1 MYNGGWI
8 ELSTL
13 GKSTVDRYIRLTE
26 DFPFFLGYVY
36 IPLCRQVGNRNNYS
50 QEMIGVLTYNFQKAM
65 RVLYRKDRTLGQLIE
80 QAGPI
85 TIAFP
90 KRLNPFGALLR
101 SIIYQQLSGKA
112 AATIHKRVR
121 ALFAGGRINPD
132 RVLAIDDQMLRSAG
146 MSRAKIVAVN
156 DLAQKTMDGLIPSG
170 SRLREMSD
178 ADIVENLTQVRGIG
192 EWTVQMLLMFHLGRP
207 DVLPTKDLGVRK
219 GFMLTYGLDELPA
232 EKDMMVYCERWRPY
246 RSVGSWYMW
255 RALEL

>member
-1 MYNGGWI
+1 M
-8 ELSTL
+8 
-13 GKSTVDRYIRLTE
+13 
-26 DFPFFLGYVY
+26 
-36 IPLCRQVGNRNNYS
+36 Q
-50 QEMIGVLTYNFQKAM
+50 TYDCQKAM
-65 RVLYRKDRTLGQLIE
+65 RVLCKNDRTLGQLIK

-85 TIAFP
+85 TLDLP
-90 KRLNPFGALLR
+90 KRLNPFDALLR

-112 AATIHKRVR
+112 AAAIHKRVR
-121 ALFAGGRINPD
+121 VLFSGGNINPNQ
-132 RVLAIDDQMLRSAG
+132 VLAMDDQVLRNAG
-146 MSRAKIVAVN
+146 MSRAKVVAVN
-156 DLAQKTMDGLIPSG
+156 DLAQKTIDGLIPPG

-192 EWTVQMLLMFHLGRP
+192 EWTVQMLLMFQLGRP

>member
-1 MYNGGWI
+1 M
-8 ELSTL
+8 
-13 GKSTVDRYIRLTE
+13 
-26 DFPFFLGYVY
+26 
-36 IPLCRQVGNRNNYS
+36 
-50 QEMIGVLTYNFQKAM
+50 LTYDSQKAM
-65 RVLYRKDRTLGQLIE
+65 RALCKNDRTLGQLIK

-85 TIAFP
+85 TLDLP
-90 KRLNPFGALLR
+90 KRLNPFDALLR

-112 AATIHKRVR
+112 AAAIHKRVR
-121 ALFAGGRINPD
+121 VLFFGGNINPNQ
-132 RVLAIDDQMLRSAG
+132 VLAMDDQVLRNAG
-146 MSRAKIVAVN
+146 MSRAKVVAVN
-156 DLAQKTMDGLIPSG
+156 DLAQKTIDGLIPPG

-192 EWTVQMLLMFHLGRP
+192 EWTVQMFLMFQLGRP

>member
-1 MYNGGWI
+1 M
-8 ELSTL
+8 
-13 GKSTVDRYIRLTE
+13 
-26 DFPFFLGYVY
+26 
-36 IPLCRQVGNRNNYS
+36 
-50 QEMIGVLTYNFQKAM
+50 LTYDSQKAM
-65 RVLYRKDRTLGQLIE
+65 RALCKNDRTLGQLIK

-85 TIAFP
+85 TLDLP
-90 KRLNPFGALLR
+90 KRLNPFDALLR

-112 AATIHKRVR
+112 AAAIHKRVR
-121 ALFAGGRINPD
+121 VLFSGGNINPNQ
-132 RVLAIDDQMLRSAG
+132 VLAMDDQVLRNAG
-146 MSRAKIVAVN
+146 MSRAKVVAVN
-156 DLAQKTMDGLIPSG
+156 DLAQKTIDGLIPPG

-192 EWTVQMLLMFHLGRP
+192 EWTVQMFLMFQLGRP

-232 EKDMMVYCERWRPY
+232 EKEMMVYCERWRPY

>member
-1 MYNGGWI
+1 MRILCKN
-8 ELSTL
+8 
-13 GKSTVDRYIRLTE
+13 DRR
-26 DFPFFLGYVY
+26 
-36 IPLCRQVGNRNNYS
+36 
-50 QEMIGVLTYNFQKAM
+50 
-65 RVLYRKDRTLGQLIE
+65 LGQLIE

-85 TIAFP
+85 NRDLPRQI
-90 KRLNPFGALLR
+90 NPFDALLR

-112 AATIHKRVR
+112 AAAIHKRVR
-121 ALFAGGRINPD
+121 ALFSGGNINPNQ
-132 RVLAIDDQMLRSAG
+132 VLAMDDQVLRSAG
-146 MSRAKIVAVN
+146 MSRAKVVAVN
-156 DLAQKTMDGLIPSG
+156 DLAQKTIDGVIPPG

-192 EWTVQMLLMFHLGRP
+192 EWTVQMFLMFQLGRP

-232 EKDMMVYCERWRPY
+232 EKEMVVYCERWRPY